1 MLLPMVAIADA
12 VEINGI
18 YYNLLTKGKIAEV
31 TSNPNKYS
39 GSVGI
44 PEKVEYEGTEYSVT
58 SFGDY
63 AFNGCRSL
71 TSITIPNSVTDIGY
85 DAFEYC
91 SGLTSVTIPNS
102 VTSIK
107 SGTFENCTGLTFLA
121 IPNSVISIGY
131 GAFLGHLSGAVY

>member
-1 MLLPMVAIADA
+1 MKKHLLFLLLMLLPMVAIADA

-58 SFGDY
+58 SIGSF
-63 AFNGCRSL
+63 AFDSCSGL
-71 TSITIPNSVTDIGY
+71 TSITIPT
-85 DAFEYC
+85 A
-91 SGLTSVTIPNS
+91 
-102 VTSIK
+102 
-107 SGTFENCTGLTFLA
+107 
-121 IPNSVISIGY
+121 
-131 GAFLGHLSGAVY
+131 